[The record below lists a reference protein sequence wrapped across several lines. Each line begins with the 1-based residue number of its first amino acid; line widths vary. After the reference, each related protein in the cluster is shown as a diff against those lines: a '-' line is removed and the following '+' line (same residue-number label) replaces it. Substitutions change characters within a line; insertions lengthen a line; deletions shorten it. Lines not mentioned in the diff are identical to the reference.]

1 MGNGYFEFVS
11 YTPAKE
17 MRLKKCISSFG
28 TTAHIDE
35 IVVNI
40 STDKVT
46 DLYSFEQGLTDI
58 LVMGSSDI
66 GKSDNDNEIKYY
78 QYTTNTMI
86 LLDLIFQKTFFKT
99 AMSEKRLQVLLPN
112 RQY

>member
-1 MGNGYFEFVS
+1 MDILNLYL
-11 YTPAKE
+11 TPRKRNAF
-17 MRLKKCISSFG
+17 KKCISSFG

-78 QYTTNTMI
+78 QYTTNYYDFI
-86 LLDLIFQKTFFKT
+86 GFNFSKNLFKT